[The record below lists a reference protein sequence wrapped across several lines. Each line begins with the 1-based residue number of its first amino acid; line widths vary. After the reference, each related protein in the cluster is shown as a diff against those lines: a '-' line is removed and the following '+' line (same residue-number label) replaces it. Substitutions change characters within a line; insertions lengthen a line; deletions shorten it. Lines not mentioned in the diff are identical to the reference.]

1 MHKKYENKIL
11 LVDDDTKN
19 LQVAMSILKD
29 YNVIYAQSGEKALEL
44 LEKNQFD
51 LILLDVVMP
60 IMDGYYVCSKIK
72 ANDKTKKIPI
82 IFLTVKDDE
91 KDIVK
96 GFELGAVDYIIKP
109 FYSEVLLKRVEVHL
123 KLASAMNEIEQ
134 INLNLNEIVNNQIKE
149 LRQKDEIIVQQ
160 SKISAIASVIDII
173 SVQWKKP
180 LDKIKLYLQS
190 LDFRMANLEEFK
202 DDNIFQKTLKQVNK
216 LDESMLDFHKFF
228 NNQKNKEDVNL
239 KVALDNAIFLQKD
252 RIKKL
257 KTFSIGFYEKK
268 YNEAHYAKDISK
280 HLGTE
285 HTEYYCTQKDA
296 QDLLPLIGDIWD
308 EPFGDKSNIPTLLV
322 SKLAR
327 KEVTVSLSAD
337 GGDEVFGGYGKY
349 TEILKYN
356 KLFSKRP
363 ISNNIANLLDFI
375 DVRSFFGQNKSYK
388 FLNKYERFKLTLKA
402 ENEIDV
408 LKNSIYCF
416 LPSEVKKL
424 LNNFEKNI
432 ETCFDDIRFL
442 NQNNDSLDK
451 IMAIDYKTYQ
461 LDDILV
467 KVDRATMSVGLEGRE
482 PLLDHRIIE
491 FVSTLPSK
499 YKIKNGEKKYIL
511 KEIVHNYIPKELMDR
526 PKMGFG
532 FPLKEWFGDELKKY
546 ILEYLD
552 SEKITKIGL
561 LNVQEVEVL
570 KKDWLVNNRNL
581 NKLWLILN
589 FVMWYERNI

>member
-1 MHKKYENKIL
+1 MYKKYESKIL